1 MPPKKKYETRID
13 TKRNLLQNFNQ
24 VSNNKKPKNEQEK
37 PKNEQ
42 EKSKTK
48 ETTMNHLLKAM
59 EKIRSKKRNSNSN
72 SNSSTKKS
80 KSLSPLP
87 FKMVPKRNYHK
98 TNVPNVIVQNR
109 VRKEGGMLNSLPN
122 KYFRS
127 KSNSNSNN
135 ENLSLKQLQE
145 KYSKLQKKLEK
156 LAPNNDG
163 QIWIMEELLNLSL
176 KIFEK
181 QKSKSKKTR
190 FNKEK
195 TPSPVKSKAK
205 K

>member
-1 MPPKKKYETRID
+1 MPTR
-13 TKRNLLQNFNQ
+13 RNLLQNFNK
-24 VSNNKKPKNEQEK
+24 VSNKTNNNKKL
-37 PKNEQ
+37 
-42 EKSKTK
+42 KTISIA
-48 ETTMNHLLKAM
+48 NALKQMKM
-59 EKIRSKKRNSNSN
+59 ENDSSKKVRKRLQFHSKSNSN
-72 SNSSTKKS
+72 SNKKS

-87 FKMVPKRNYHK
+87 FKMPKRNYHK
-98 TNVPNVIVQNR
+98 TTVPNVIVQNKN
-109 VRKEGGMLNSLPN
+109 RKKGGVLNSLPN
-122 KYFRS
+122 KFFRS

-135 ENLSLKQLQE
+135 ENLTIKQLQE

-156 LAPNNDG
+156 LALNNDG
-163 QIWIMEELLNLSL
+163 QTLIMEELLNLSL

-181 QKSKSKKTR
+181 QKLKNKKTR